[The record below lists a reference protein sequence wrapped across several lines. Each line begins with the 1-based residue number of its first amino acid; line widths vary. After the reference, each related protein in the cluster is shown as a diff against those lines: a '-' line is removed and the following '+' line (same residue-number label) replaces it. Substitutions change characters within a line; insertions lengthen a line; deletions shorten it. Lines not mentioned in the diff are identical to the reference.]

1 MNDGEVGL
9 LFRFPGP
16 SLSSANYSFAN
27 LISVMSCNHACCY
40 SLKVMVEG
48 GVILECNTHGTLV
61 LTARRFSPQMGLL
74 QLQIYKTEYAKL
86 NQQQNN

>member
-9 LFRFPGP
+9 LFRFFW
-16 SLSSANYSFAN
+16 SIFAFAN

-40 SLKVMVEG
+40 FLKVMVEG
-48 GVILECNTHGTLV
+48 GVILERNTRCTLV
-61 LTARRFSPQMGLL
+61 LTARRFGPQMGLL

-86 NQQQNN
+86 NQQQNK